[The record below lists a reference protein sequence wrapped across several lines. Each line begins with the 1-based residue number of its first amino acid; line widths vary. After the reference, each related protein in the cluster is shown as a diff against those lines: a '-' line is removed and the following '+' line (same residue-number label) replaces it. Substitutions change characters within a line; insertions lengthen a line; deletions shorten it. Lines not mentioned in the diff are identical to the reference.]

1 MHQNIK
7 KQIIQ
12 IQKMCDTEK
21 GEEIKEWTKLSK
33 TQTSAYGWHN
43 AKYPPELRRAC
54 LAGEKLRMDR
64 YAYMYYLM
72 STWYERLTGRKAPC
86 NFAIYRGW
94 KACVRESCICQ
105 GFTGEE
111 TEKIICAIG
120 TGTQYKREKRAPET
134 VLRLLL

>member
-7 KQIIQ
+7 ELILQ
-12 IQKMCDTEK
+12 IQKVCNM
-21 GEEIKEWTKLSK
+21 EEEPEAWTKLSK

-43 AKYPPELRRAC
+43 AKYPPELRRTC

-72 STWYERLTGRKAPC
+72 STWYEHLTGRKAPC
-86 NFAIYRGW
+86 NFVLYRGW
-94 KACVRESCICQ
+94 KACVQKSCICQ
-105 GFTGEE
+105 GFTAQE
-111 TEKIICAIG
+111 TEKIICAIR
-120 TGTQYKREKRAPET
+120 TGTQYKKEKRDPET

>member
-7 KQIIQ
+7 ELILQIH
-12 IQKMCDTEK
+12 KVCDMGK
-21 GEEIKEWTKLSK
+21 GEKLEEWTKLSK

-54 LAGEKLRMDR
+54 LTGEKLRMDR

-94 KACVRESCICQ
+94 KACVRKSCCHQ
-105 GFTGEE
+105 GFTAHE
-111 TEKIICAIG
+111 TEKIIYAIG
-120 TGTQYKREKRAPET
+120 TGTQYKREKRDPGT